1 MSDYDNTNSG
11 ALFKNDSDNANAP
24 NYKGKLN
31 VEGKDY
37 DISAWIKESKAG
49 KKYMSLSVQEPWEP
63 AEPAPGSN
71 DISDED
77 IPF

>member
-24 NYKGKLN
+24 SYKGKVN

-37 DISAWIKESKAG
+37 EIAAWLRTAKSG
-49 KKYMSLSVQEPWEP
+49 KKYMSLSVQEPWKPED
-63 AEPAPGSN
+63 AVQGSN